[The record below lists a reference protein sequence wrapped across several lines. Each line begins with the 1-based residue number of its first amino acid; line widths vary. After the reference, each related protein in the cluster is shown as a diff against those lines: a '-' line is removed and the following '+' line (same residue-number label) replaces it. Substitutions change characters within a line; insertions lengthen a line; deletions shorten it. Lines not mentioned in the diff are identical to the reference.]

1 MALFARM
8 SADSSTGSTATAVD
22 DFDAPESAGI
32 DEITGDYTIDPAHS
46 RIGFQARHAMVTSVR
61 GSFGDFEG
69 TLHLDPANP
78 SNSWAKLTIRVASV
92 TTGQEQRD
100 AHLHTGD
107 FFDIETHPEMT
118 YVSTGVEKLDD
129 ETHTVTGDL
138 TIKGVTK
145 AVPVEWTFNGSAKDP
160 YGNIRVGFEGKTTI
174 NRSDWG
180 MTFNAALE
188 TGGMLV
194 SDKIKLEFDIS
205 AIKSA

>member
-1 MALFARM
+1 MALFNRKPA
-8 SADSSTGSTATAVD
+8 SAGGTATAVA
-22 DFDAPESAGI
+22 DFDPAGAGAI
-32 DEITGDYTIDPAHS
+32 TDLTGDYTIDPAHT

-78 SNSWAKLTIRVASV
+78 AESWAKLTIRVASV
-92 TTGQEQRD
+92 TTGQDQRD

-107 FFDIETHPEMT
+107 FFDADTHPEISF
-118 YVSTGVEKLDD
+118 VSTLVEPVD
-129 ETHTVTGDL
+129 EETYLVTGDL

-145 AVPVEWTFNGSAKDP
+145 SVPVEWTLNGSAKDP
-160 YGNIRVGFEGKTTI
+160 YGNVRVGFEGRTTI

-180 MTFNAALE
+180 MNFNAALE
-188 TGGMLV
+188 TGGVLV
-194 SDKIKLEFDIS
+194 SEKIKLEFDVS